1 MSKVIRS
8 VKNVTKGY
16 SSVQVKVREA
26 TSNDPWGP
34 TGTQMSEIAQLTYN
48 SCLQVQPFADAAR
61 NPPVRSTEFYEIMDM
76 LDKRL
81 NDKGKNWRHVLK
93 ALKVMDYCLHEG
105 SELVVTWA
113 KQNIFIIKTLREF
126 IYIDEEGK
134 DVGANV
140 RIAAKELS
148 ALIADEERLRAERT
162 DRRIWKSRVNGLDEY
177 APQQSREERQ
187 QPRRERR
194 QPTEEEDAEYKLA
207 IEASKFQEEED
218 RKKRESRNAD
228 DDDDDLAKA
237 IKLSKE
243 EEERRRRELEST
255 NAAAL
260 FDDTPTPTA
269 QPQFTGFNQ
278 GYQQGSAVDFF
289 ANPIEQNQMQMQPT
303 GYVQN
308 AYTGYGV
315 QQPQPTG
322 YQNGFQNGFGQ
333 QPNAFDPYG
342 QQQQHQQQAFQPQP
356 TGYNPYLQQQQQQQ
370 QQFLTPQIQEST
382 LQPGSN
388 NPWASNHGTGLQSL
402 KPTPTGSNNPFAQRP
417 SSAFKA
423 TSSLGS
429 LPEQKTLSTFSSF
442 TSQPVS
448 QSQPQFQSQP
458 SFQIQQPQQP
468 QQQPQQPQREMT
480 EHEARLNALL
490 STGEGLDTFGNTG
503 NLRIPAQHT
512 APGVFVNSAGAGLG
526 RVTADATGNNPF
538 LRQQFTGMPT
548 VSYGAGGQQM
558 PAATGPGAFG
568 GVGGGVNN
576 PFAQRQQQQQQGQGD
591 LIQF

>member
-48 SCLQVQPFADAAR
+48 S
-61 NPPVRSTEFYEIMDM
+61 STEFYEIMDM

-148 ALIADEERLRAERT
+148 ALIADEERLRNERT
-162 DRRIWKSRVNGLDEY
+162 DRRIWKSRVNGLEEY
-177 APQQSREERQ
+177 GPQQSREER

-194 QPTEEEDAEYKLA
+194 QPTDEEDAEYKLA

-228 DDDDDLAKA
+228 EDDDDLAKA

-289 ANPIEQNQMQMQPT
+289 ANPIDQNQMQMQPT
-303 GYVQN
+303 GYVQA

-322 YQNGFQNGFGQ
+322 YQNGFSNGFGQ

-342 QQQQHQQQAFQPQP
+342 QQQQQQAFQPQP

-370 QQFLTPQIQEST
+370 QQQPFQQQQTQQQQQFLTPQIQEPT

-388 NPWASNHGTGLQSL
+388 NPWASNNSTGLQSL

-442 TSQPVS
+442 TSQPAA

-458 SFQIQQPQQP
+458 SFQVQPP
-468 QQQPQQPQREMT
+468 QQQQQQQQPQREMT

-490 STGEGLDTFGNTG
+490 ATGEGLDTFGNTG

-526 RVTADATGNNPF
+526 RVTADATGSNPF

-548 VSYGAGGQQM
+548 VSYGGQQA

-576 PFAQRQQQQQQGQGD
+576 PFAQRQQQQQQQGQGD